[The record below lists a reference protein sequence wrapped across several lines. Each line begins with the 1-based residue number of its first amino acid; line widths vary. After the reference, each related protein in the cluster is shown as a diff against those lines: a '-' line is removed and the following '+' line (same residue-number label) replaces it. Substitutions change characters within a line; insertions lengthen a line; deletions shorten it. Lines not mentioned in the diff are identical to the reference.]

1 MSENGPHTEASMY
14 FEVEV
19 DPLER
24 DDEEEEDKIH
34 FDKDDRLIAEPS
46 SSSGRVYDRTTVLI
60 ERDPIRLDEEGEEE
74 GHCGGDEDG
83 VTFLTEG
90 EGDGDEEEGSLAFIA
105 DPDGMSQG
113 YVHHTISPDQIQFT
127 INPGSTPMPRN
138 IEGATLTLHSECP
151 ETKQREVKRY
161 QCMFEGCT
169 RTYSTAGNLRTHQ
182 KTHRGEYTFVCNQQ
196 GCGKAF
202 LTSYSLKIHVRVH
215 TKEKP
220 FECDV
225 QGCEKAFNTLYR
237 LKAHQRLHTGK
248 TFNCESEGCTKYF
261 TTLSDLRKH
270 IRTHTGE
277 KPFRCDHDGCGK
289 AFAAS
294 HHLKTHVRTHTGE
307 KPFNCPSDGCEK
319 TFSSQYSL
327 KSHIR
332 GHDKGQP
339 FSVTLT
345 HPLSEDANHSLCLSD
360 LSLIST
366 DSDLRESLH
375 NAQNL
380 DLNNVTPVKIFEL
393 MFQSPENSV
402 SQDDAHPNESLAEA
416 FSLDTPTHP
425 GVTDASA
432 LISFSL
438 NPTSCTSSCSHTTSV
453 MEAPSQLSQ
462 SSSSQASTP
471 ASVTATVTST
481 QPPPFMQLTG
491 PQQISDVPA
500 QASVQAPNHANTQ
513 HYVAL
518 PSASFLQPDN
528 ATQTSPLPPPISATP
543 PVAPALT
550 TTAPGSAAVSVV
562 TATTTDAL
570 AAVAQP
576 VPLANNPVPNSGPG
590 LPPAPATI
598 TIAPTQNLLQP
609 SLVMSDQNLQWI
621 LSSAANSQQ
630 NPEQAQHQGAPKVEK
645 VFFTTA
651 IPVGGNAGNS
661 VQQIG
666 LSLPVIIIK
675 QEESCQCQCACRDS
689 AKDKSSKSA
698 SSTVSAPAQQ
708 QPPEVP
714 PPPPRPQPPEPPH
727 HPATSSSSCCLP
739 ESSSKVGEVRQEA
752 PPPSS
757 SSSSSSVQTFS
768 TIVSSTATNP
778 PSSDGLA
785 NMDVSDFLSLQSPE
799 TAANIEALLLVAED
813 FNMATDGNP

>member
-1 MSENGPHTEASMY
+1 MSENGPRTEAPMY

-19 DPLER
+19 DHLE
-24 DDEEEEDKIH
+24 EEEEDKIH
-34 FDKDDRLIAEPS
+34 FDKDDLIVEPPP

-90 EGDGDEEEGSLAFIA
+90 EGDEEDGSLAFMSDHDA
-105 DPDGMSQG
+105 MSQG

-161 QCMFEGCT
+161 QCTFEGCT

-319 TFSSQYSL
+319 TFSTQYSL

-332 GHDKGQP
+332 GHDKEQT

-366 DSDLRESLH
+366 DSEVREKVP
-375 NAQNL
+375 NGQNF
-380 DLNNVTPVKIFEL
+380 VISSATPVKIFEL

-402 SQDDAHPNESLAEA
+402 SQDGGHPNESLAEPC
-416 FSLDTPTHP
+416 SLETPTDP
-425 GVTDASA
+425 RVTDASP
-432 LISFSL
+432 LISSL
-438 NPTSCTSSCSHTTSV
+438 NPASSCSHSV
-453 MEAPSQLSQ
+453 PVLDVASQF
-462 SSSSQASTP
+462 SSN
-471 ASVTATVTST
+471 TST
-481 QPPPFMQLTG
+481 QTSTSASLSAAVSCSQPSAFIQVTDPP
-491 PQQISDVPA
+491 QIPDV
-500 QASVQAPNHANTQ
+500 SVQAPSHVTPQ

-518 PSASFLQPDN
+518 PPTFLQADTAAQSTHP
-528 ATQTSPLPPPISATP
+528 T
-543 PVAPALT
+543 LT
-550 TTAPGSAAVSVV
+550 TTLPCTAAVSVV
-562 TATTTDAL
+562 AASTTDSTT
-570 AAVAQP
+570 AVTAQP
-576 VPLANNPVPNSGPG
+576 VPLATNPVPVSGPG
-590 LPPAPATI
+590 LASTPTTI

-609 SLVMSDQNLQWI
+609 NLVMSDQNLQWI

-630 NPEQAQHQGAPKVEK
+630 NQDQPSHQAAPKVEK

-651 IPVGGNAGNS
+651 IPVGGNAGSS

-675 QEESCQCQCACRDS
+675 QEESCQCHCSCRDS
-689 AKDKSSKSA
+689 AKDASV
-698 SSTVSAPAQQ
+698 SSTANVSTLPQSSEPPPPKLSQHPDPPPNPVSSSPSHCLPEAPSTLAEVQ
-708 QPPEVP
+708 PEVP
-714 PPPPRPQPPEPPH
+714 PP
-727 HPATSSSSCCLP
+727 SSS
-739 ESSSKVGEVRQEA
+739 
-752 PPPSS
+752 
-757 SSSSSSVQTFS
+757 QTFP
-768 TIVSSTATNP
+768 TVMSSTATSQS
-778 PSSDGLA
+778 PSALTS
-785 NMDVSDFLSLQSPE
+785 MDVSDFLSLQSPE
-799 TAANIEALLLVAED
+799 STASIEALLLVADD
-813 FNMATDGNP
+813 FYRATQSNRNP

>member
-1 MSENGPHTEASMY
+1 MSENGPRTEAPMY
-14 FEVEV
+14 FKVEV
-19 DPLER
+19 DQLER
-24 DDEEEEDKIH
+24 EDEEEDDKIH
-34 FDKDDRLIAEPS
+34 YDKDDDLIAEPS

-90 EGDGDEEEGSLAFIA
+90 EGDADEEEESLVFMA

-161 QCMFEGCT
+161 QCTFEGCT

-319 TFSSQYSL
+319 TFSTQYSL

-339 FSVTLT
+339 FTVTLT
-345 HPLSEDANHSLCLSD
+345 HPHFEDANHSLCLSD

-366 DSDLRESLH
+366 DSELRENIN

-380 DLNNVTPVKIFEL
+380 DLNNVTPIKIFEF
-393 MFQSPENSV
+393 MFQSPENSI
-402 SQDDAHPNESLAEA
+402 SQDDPHPTKNLGETFCIETS
-416 FSLDTPTHP
+416 TQP
-425 GVTDASA
+425 GVTDVSSV
-432 LISFSL
+432 ISFSV
-438 NPTSCTSSCSHTTSV
+438 NPTSSSSCSNNAAV
-453 MEAPSQLSQ
+453 LEA
-462 SSSSQASTP
+462 SSQHIQNS
-471 ASVTATVTST
+471 S
-481 QPPPFMQLTG
+481 
-491 PQQISDVPA
+491 PQAHSPVP
-500 QASVQAPNHANTQ
+500 SE
-513 HYVAL
+513 
-518 PSASFLQPDN
+518 S
-528 ATQTSPLPPPISATP
+528 ATQTSPLPQPIS
-543 PVAPALT
+543 APALT
-550 TTAPGSAAVSVV
+550 SAAPVSAAS
-562 TATTTDAL
+562 TADGL
-570 AAVAQP
+570 SAAPQP
-576 VPLANNPVPNSGPG
+576 VPLAT
-590 LPPAPATI
+590 APATI
-598 TIAPTQNLLQP
+598 TIASTPNVLQP

-630 NPEQAQHQGAPKVEK
+630 NPEQAFVNRLFILA
-645 VFFTTA
+645 
-651 IPVGGNAGNS
+651 
-661 VQQIG
+661 QIG

-675 QEESCQCQCACRDS
+675 QEESCQCQCACRYS
-689 AKDKSSKSA
+689 VKDKTAKSA
-698 SSTVSAPAQQ
+698 SSVISAPSQQ
-708 QPPEVP
+708 QTVEPTPQLSSEP
-714 PPPPRPQPPEPPH
+714 PPH
-727 HPATSSSSCCLP
+727 STTSSSSCCLP
-739 ESSSKVGEVRQEA
+739 KSSSKVGEPRPEA
-752 PPPSS
+752 PTSS
-757 SSSSSSVQTFS
+757 SSSSSTAAQSFS
-768 TIVSSTATNP
+768 PIVSNTATHP
-778 PSSDGLA
+778 PTSDGLA
-785 NMDVSDFLSLQSPE
+785 NMDVSDFLSMQSPE
-799 TAANIEALLLVAED
+799 TAANIEALLLVADD
-813 FNMATDGNP
+813 FNMTTDSGP

>member
-1 MSENGPHTEASMY
+1 MSENGPQTEAPMY

-19 DPLER
+19 DHLER
-24 DDEEEEDKIH
+24 DDEEEEDDKIG
-34 FDKDDRLIAEPS
+34 FVKDDLIAEPS

-74 GHCGGDEDG
+74 LHCAGDEDG
-83 VTFLTEG
+83 VIFLTEG
-90 EGDGDEEEGSLAFIA
+90 EGDEDGSMVFMT
-105 DPDGMSQG
+105 DPDAMSQG
-113 YVHHTISPDQIQFT
+113 YVHHTISADQIQFT

-294 HHLKTHVRTHTGE
+294 HHLRTHVRTHTGE

-332 GHDKGQP
+332 GHDKGQT
-339 FSVTLT
+339 FSVT
-345 HPLSEDANHSLCLSD
+345 LSEDANHSLCLSD

-366 DSDLRESLH
+366 DSELRENIQ

-402 SQDDAHPNESLAEA
+402 SQDDAHHKESLVETSAQTGA
-416 FSLDTPTHP
+416 
-425 GVTDASA
+425 TDAST
-432 LISFSL
+432 LISFSIH
-438 NPTSCTSSCSHTTSV
+438 PTSSSPCSHTASDI
-453 MEAPSQLSQ
+453 EAFSQLSK
-462 SSSSQASTP
+462 SSFSPASTS
-471 ASVTATVTST
+471 ASVTAAVGSAK
-481 QPPPFMQLTG
+481 PFMQLTG
-491 PQQISDVPA
+491 SQQVSDVPA
-500 QASVQAPNHANTQ
+500 QASGPAPNPAPSQ
-513 HYVAL
+513 HFMAL
-518 PSASFLQPDN
+518 PTTFLQTDSI
-528 ATQTSPLPPPISATP
+528 TQTTPLPPPNSAP
-543 PVAPALT
+543 PAAAPALT
-550 TTAPGSAAVSVV
+550 TTIPGTAAASVV
-562 TATTTDAL
+562 AATTTDAL

-576 VPLANNPVPNSGPG
+576 VPLANNPVPISSPS

-630 NPEQAQHQGAPKVEK
+630 NPEQASQKGAPKVEK

-675 QEESCQCQCACRDS
+675 QEESCQCHCACRDS

-698 SSTVSAPAQQ
+698 SSIVSAPVPQQ
-708 QPPEVP
+708 APEP
-714 PPPPRPQPPEPPH
+714 PPPPLPQPPEPPRL
-727 HPATSSSSCCLP
+727 PSPSCCLP
-739 ESSSKVGEVRQEA
+739 KSSSMVGEVSLEA
-752 PPPSS
+752 ASS
-757 SSSSSSVQTFS
+757 SSSSLAQTFS
-768 TIVSSTATNP
+768 TSNP
-778 PSSDGLA
+778 PSADSLS
-785 NMDVSDFLSLQSPE
+785 NMDVSDFLSLQSPG
-799 TAANIEALLLVAED
+799 TTANIEALLLVTDE

>member
-1 MSENGPHTEASMY
+1 MSENGPHTEAPLY

-19 DPLER
+19 DDPLEGGDE
-24 DDEEEEDKIH
+24 DDEDKLR
-34 FDKDDRLIAEPS
+34 FDKGEHLMAEPS
-46 SSSGRVYDRTTVLI
+46 SSGGRVYDRTTVLI

-74 GHCGGDEDG
+74 GHCGADEDG

-90 EGDGDEEEGSLAFIA
+90 EGDEEEGSLAFMA
-105 DPDGMSQG
+105 DPDAMSQG

-151 ETKQREVKRY
+151 ETKQTEVKRY

-277 KPFRCDHDGCGK
+277 KPFRCDHGGCGK

-366 DSDLRESLH
+366 DSELREQLH

-402 SQDDAHPNESLAEA
+402 SQDEAQPGESLAER
-416 FSLDTPTHP
+416 FGLETPTP
-425 GVTDASA
+425 PRVTEASS

-438 NPTSCTSSCSHTTSV
+438 TTACCHPAAVAEAPPPPQALAPATSV
-453 MEAPSQLSQ
+453 
-462 SSSSQASTP
+462 AS
-471 ASVTATVTST
+471 AA
-481 QPPPFMQLTG
+481 QPPAFVHIPDG
-491 PQQISDVPA
+491 PV
-500 QASVQAPNHANTQ
+500 QASVPAPNHVAPQ
-513 HYVAL
+513 HYVTL
-518 PSASFLQPDN
+518 PSTFLQQETVAQPGP
-528 ATQTSPLPPPISATP
+528 APPLPPISAP
-543 PVAPALT
+543 AAPLPST
-550 TTAPGSAAVSVV
+550 S
-562 TATTTDAL
+562 TATSAGAASDAPT
-570 AAVAQP
+570 AVAQP
-576 VPLANNPVPNSGPG
+576 VPLASNAASGSG
-590 LPPAPATI
+590 ATI

-609 SLVMSDQNLQWI
+609 GLVMSDQNLQWI

-630 NPEQAQHQGAPKVEK
+630 NPEQASQGGAKVEK

-651 IPVGGNAGNS
+651 IPVGGSAGSS

-675 QEESCQCQCACRDS
+675 QEESCQCHCACRDT
-689 AKDKSSKSA
+689 AKDKNA
-698 SSTVSAPAQQ
+698 CLPTSTSAQQ
-708 QPPEVP
+708 QPPDAP
-714 PPPPRPQPPEPPH
+714 PPPAPTLPPAQPQAPPPPH
-727 HPATSSSSCCLP
+727 PAAPSSPCCLP
-739 ESSSKVGEVRQEA
+739 ESSSKAAEVDPSPAQTF

-757 SSSSSSVQTFS
+757 
-768 TIVSSTATNP
+768 VSSH
-778 PSSDGLA
+778 GLS

-799 TAANIEALLLVAED
+799 TAANIEALLLVADD
-813 FNMATDGNP
+813 FSMATEGNP

>member
-1 MSENGPHTEASMY
+1 MSENGPHTKPSMY
-14 FEVEV
+14 FEVKV
-19 DPLER
+19 GPLDR
-24 DDEEEEDKIH
+24 DEEEEEDEDKIP
-34 FDKDDRLIAEPS
+34 FDKDEDDDDNLMAEPS
-46 SSSGRVYDRTTVLI
+46 SSSGRIYDRTTVLI
-60 ERDPIRLDEEGEEE
+60 EQDPIRLDEEGEEDHHHHHHH
-74 GHCGGDEDG
+74 HCGGDEDG

-90 EGDGDEEEGSLAFIA
+90 EGDDDDEEQEEQRSLAFMTDA
-105 DPDGMSQG
+105 DGMSQG
-113 YVHHTISPDQIQFT
+113 YVHHTISPDQIQFI
-127 INPGSTPMPRN
+127 INPGNTPMPRN

-220 FECDV
+220 FECNV

-332 GHDKGQP
+332 GHGKGQP
-339 FSVTLT
+339 FTVTLS

-366 DSDLRESLH
+366 DSELRENIN

-380 DLNNVTPVKIFEL
+380 DLNNVTPIKIFEL

-402 SQDDAHPNESLAEA
+402 SQDDGPSHEGLVESFILETSAR
-416 FSLDTPTHP
+416 P
-425 GVTDASA
+425 GAGDGSSI
-432 LISFSL
+432 LSFSFSPVSPRPHGATVVDTSHASCCQP
-438 NPTSCTSSCSHTTSV
+438 PTPSCT
-453 MEAPSQLSQ
+453 Q
-462 SSSSQASTP
+462 SSSAS
-471 ASVTATVTST
+471 
-481 QPPPFMQLTG
+481 
-491 PQQISDVPA
+491 
-500 QASVQAPNHANTQ
+500 
-513 HYVAL
+513 
-518 PSASFLQPDN
+518 
-528 ATQTSPLPPPISATP
+528 
-543 PVAPALT
+543 
-550 TTAPGSAAVSVV
+550 
-562 TATTTDAL
+562 L
-570 AAVAQP
+570 AP
-576 VPLANNPVPNSGPG
+576 VPGP
-590 LPPAPATI
+590 PPAPALPDPPSAQPPPHFVTLPPSYLHPDGQPTRTVPPPLGPPVATPPDPALAPPASAPSTLPAAEI
-598 TIAPTQNLLQP
+598 LPPAAHPIAVPSIPIPVPSLAPAPTTFTIAPTQSLLQP

-630 NPEQAQHQGAPKVEK
+630 NPDQAHPGAPKVEK

-651 IPVGGNAGNS
+651 IPVGGSAGSS

-675 QEESCQCQCACRDS
+675 QEESCQCQCACRD
-689 AKDKSSKSA
+689 AVKDR
-698 SSTVSAPAQQ
+698 APPTAALPRQ
-708 QPPEVP
+708 QPPDPAP
-714 PPPPRPQPPEPPH
+714 PPPPPPPPPPTLPSEPSQPADSSPPT
-727 HPATSSSSCCLP
+727 AGGL
-739 ESSSKVGEVRQEA
+739 
-752 PPPSS
+752 PPSS
-757 SSSSSSVQTFS
+757 SQPAEVVLGVSSSSSPSQT
-768 TIVSSTATNP
+768 
-778 PSSDGLA
+778 LA
-785 NMDVSDFLSLQSPE
+785 NIDVSDFLSLQSPE
-799 TAANIEALLLVAED
+799 AAANMAALLLVAEE
-813 FNMATDGNP
+813 FNMAADNGSSGSGGGREGDA

>member
-1 MSENGPHTEASMY
+1 MGENGPHTEAPMY

-19 DPLER
+19 DHLGR
-24 DDEEEEDKIH
+24 DEEEEDEEKIH
-34 FDKDDRLIAEPS
+34 DDLIAEPS

-90 EGDGDEEEGSLAFIA
+90 EGDGDEEEGSLAFMT

-151 ETKQREVKRY
+151 ETKLREVKRY
-161 QCMFEGCT
+161 QCTFEGCT

-202 LTSYSLKIHVRVH
+202 ITSYSLKIHVRVH

-277 KPFRCDHDGCGK
+277 KPFRCDHNGCGK

-307 KPFNCPSDGCEK
+307 KPFNCPSNGCEK

-339 FSVTLT
+339 FTVTLS
-345 HPLSEDANHSLCLSD
+345 HPHSEDANHSLCLSD

-366 DSDLRESLH
+366 DSELRENIHNVSLH
-375 NAQNL
+375 FLISLIYTVAFEILKDAVLL
-380 DLNNVTPVKIFEL
+380 DQTCYMLSRASVYPLLNFP
-393 MFQSPENSV
+393 NSV
-402 SQDDAHPNESLAEA
+402 SGFIHFLVISSSE
-416 FSLDTPTHP
+416 TPAPPSAPSIISPTQTP
-425 GVTDASA
+425 PFIQLTTSQQVPDAS
-432 LISFSL
+432 
-438 NPTSCTSSCSHTTSV
+438 
-453 MEAPSQLSQ
+453 
-462 SSSSQASTP
+462 
-471 ASVTATVTST
+471 
-481 QPPPFMQLTG
+481 
-491 PQQISDVPA
+491 
-500 QASVQAPNHANTQ
+500 QASVQAPPPVASQ
-513 HYVAL
+513 HYVTL
-518 PSASFLQPDN
+518 SPTFLTPDSAAQP
-528 ATQTSPLPPPISATP
+528 APLAP
-543 PVAPALT
+543 PVPNPPAPALVN
-550 TTAPGSAAVSVV
+550 TASGPAASTANALPPNVV
-562 TATTTDAL
+562 
-570 AAVAQP
+570 QP
-576 VPLANNPVPNSGPG
+576 VPLANAPVLNSDPNVAPS
-590 LPPAPATI
+590 PPSI

-621 LSSAANSQQ
+621 LSSAANQQQ
-630 NPEQAQHQGAPKVEK
+630 NPEHTSHHGAPKVEK

-675 QEESCQCQCACRDS
+675 QEESCQCHCSCRDS
-689 AKDKSSKSA
+689 TKEKNTQSS
-698 SSTVSAPAQQ
+698 SSSVPAPTQQ
-708 QPPEVP
+708 QPPEP
-714 PPPPRPQPPEPPH
+714 PPPPLSDQPPH
-727 HPATSSSSCCLP
+727 SA
-739 ESSSKVGEVRQEA
+739 
-752 PPPSS
+752 PPSS
-757 SSSSSSVQTFS
+757 STSSCCPPDPSSEVGQ
-768 TIVSSTATNP
+768 VSSEPLSSTSSLSP
-778 PSSDGLA
+778 PVAQTLPTMASNVNVPNLTPTSDSLA
-785 NMDVSDFLSLQSPE
+785 SMDVSDFLSLQSPE
-799 TAANIEALLLVAED
+799 TAANIEALLLVADD
-813 FNMATDGNP
+813 FNMATDGSS

>member
-1 MSENGPHTEASMY
+1 MSENGPHTEAPMY

-19 DPLER
+19 DQLER
-24 DDEEEEDKIH
+24 DDEEDDKIH
-34 FDKDDRLIAEPS
+34 FGKDGDLIAEPS

-90 EGDGDEEEGSLAFIA
+90 EGDGDEEEGSLAFMT

-332 GHDKGQP
+332 GHDKGQS
-339 FSVTLT
+339 FSVSLA

-366 DSDLRESLH
+366 DSELRENIH

-380 DLNNVTPVKIFEL
+380 DLNNATPVKIFEL
-393 MFQSPENSV
+393 MFQSPENSI
-402 SQDDAHPNESLAEA
+402 SQDDAHPSESLAEP
-416 FSLDTPTHP
+416 FSLDTPTQP
-425 GVTDASA
+425 GVTEASS
-432 LISFSL
+432 LISFSV
-438 NPTSCTSSCSHTTSV
+438 NPTSSSSCSQNAAV
-453 MEAPSQLSQ
+453 MEASSQLNQ
-462 SSSSQASTP
+462 SSSSQTSTP
-471 ASVTATVTST
+471 ASITANVSTT
-481 QPPPFMQLTG
+481 QPPAFMQLNG
-491 PQQISDVPA
+491 PQQISDVP
-500 QASVQAPNHANTQ
+500 QASVQPQNHVTPQ
-513 HYVAL
+513 QYVAL
-518 PSASFLQPDN
+518 PPTFLQQDST
-528 ATQTSPLPPPISATP
+528 TQTTPLPPPIATP
-543 PVAPALT
+543 APAPALT
-550 TTAPGSAAVSVV
+550 ATAPGPGPAVVA
-562 TATTTDAL
+562 ATTTDAL
-570 AAVAQP
+570 APVPQP
-576 VPLANNPVPNSGPG
+576 VPLANNPGPNSGPG
-590 LPPAPATI
+590 LATTPATI

-621 LSSAANSQQ
+621 LSSATNSQQ
-630 NPEQAQHQGAPKVEK
+630 NPEQAPHQGAPKVEK

-689 AKDKSSKSA
+689 AKDKSAKSA
-698 SSTVSAPAQQ
+698 SSIVSAPAQQ
-708 QPPEVP
+708 QPPEP
-714 PPPPRPQPPEPPH
+714 PPPPLSEPQH
-727 HPATSSSSCCLP
+727 HSATSSSSCCP
-739 ESSSKVGEVRQEA
+739 PKSSSKVGEVTLEA
-752 PPPSS
+752 PSS
-757 SSSSSSVQTFS
+757 SSSSSTAQTFS
-768 TIVSSTATNP
+768 TIVSGTAANP

-785 NMDVSDFLSLQSPE
+785 SMDVSDFLSLQSPE
-799 TAANIEALLLVAED
+799 TAANIEALLLVADD